1 MRFRPGG
8 VHFQIVQ
15 RNPAETT
22 QNKTKQTCF
31 RPKQTKQKQNNIRFT
46 PGGGLEI
53 RGTIECRNKNKLKQN
68 NVRSSPG
75 GGVVQTLTHGAVF
88 KTKKNAH

>member
-1 MRFRPGG
+1 M
-8 VHFQIVQ
+8 
-15 RNPAETT
+15 
-22 QNKTKQTCF
+22 
-31 RPKQTKQKQNNIRFT
+31 

-75 GGVVQTLTHGAVF
+75 GGGVQTLTHGAVF